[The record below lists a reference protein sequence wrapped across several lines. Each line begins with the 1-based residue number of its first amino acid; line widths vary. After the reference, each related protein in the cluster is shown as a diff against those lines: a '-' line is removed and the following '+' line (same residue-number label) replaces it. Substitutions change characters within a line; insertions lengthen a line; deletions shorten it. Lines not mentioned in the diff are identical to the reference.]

1 MARTRAKL
9 PDDGPRE
16 RLARGGVA
24 SLSDA
29 ELLALVLGHGMPGRP
44 ARLIADDLL
53 REAGGLHG
61 LARSRCSQ
69 FARAAGVGTVQA
81 GRVMAAVELGRRT
94 LTIQPEKKLALHS
107 PRLLAEFLL
116 PLYGAHPVERM
127 GVVLL
132 DSRHRLI
139 RVHIVSEGTLD
150 RTIGLPRDVFREA
163 AIAGASA
170 VAIFH
175 NHPTGD
181 PLPTPDDVQLTRRIQ
196 EAGEI
201 VGIDLVD
208 HVILADSTFY
218 SLRMAR
224 LIG

>member
-1 MARTRAKL
+1 MTQPPLRRL
-9 PDDGPRE
+9 DEGPRE
-16 RLARGGVA
+16 KLARNGAA

-29 ELLALVLGHGMPGRP
+29 ELLAVVLGHGVFGRS
-44 ARLIADDLL
+44 ARAIADDLL

-61 LARSRCSQ
+61 LARTSGSR

-81 GRVMAAVELGRRT
+81 SRVIAAVELGRRT
-94 LTIQPEKKLALHS
+94 LMVAPAEKLPLQS
-107 PRLLAEFLL
+107 PRALAEFLL
-116 PLYGAHPVERM
+116 PRFGAHPVERL
-127 GVVLL
+127 GAVLL

-181 PLPTPDDVQLTRRIQ
+181 ATPTPDDVLLTRRVRD
-196 EAGEI
+196 AGEI

-208 HVILADSTFY
+208 HIILADSTYY

>member
-1 MARTRAKL
+1 MAKPLAHIT
-9 PDDGPRE
+9 DDRPRE
-16 RLARGGVA
+16 KLARGGVA

-29 ELLALVLGHGMPGRP
+29 ELLAVILGHGVPGRP
-44 ARLIADDLL
+44 ARTIADDLL
-53 REAGGLHG
+53 REAGGVHG
-61 LARSRCSQ
+61 LARTSISR

-81 GRVMAAVELGRRT
+81 SRVMAAVELGRRT
-94 LTIQPEKKLALHS
+94 LMVPPAKRLQFLS
-107 PRLLAEFLL
+107 PQEIAEYLL
-116 PLYGAHPVERM
+116 PRFGAHAVERL

-139 RVHIVSEGTLD
+139 RVHIVSEGTID

-181 PLPTPDDVQLTRRIQ
+181 PMPSPDDVLLTRRVWD
-196 EAGEI
+196 AGEI
-201 VGIDLVD
+201 VGIELVD
-208 HVILADSTFY
+208 HVILADSTYY
-218 SLRMAR
+218 SMRMAQ

>member
-1 MARTRAKL
+1 MARTPAGVS
-9 PDDGPRE
+9 DDGPRE
-16 RLARGGVA
+16 KLARTGVA

-29 ELLALVLGHGMPGRP
+29 ELLALVLGHGVSRRS
-44 ARLIADDLL
+44 ARAIADDLL

-61 LARSRCSQ
+61 LARTSGGH

-81 GRVMAAVELGRRT
+81 SRVMAAVELGRRT
-94 LTIQPEKKLALHS
+94 LTVRPDKKLQFLS
-107 PRLLAEFLL
+107 PGDLANYLL
-116 PLYGAHPVERM
+116 PRFGAHHVERL
-127 GVVLL
+127 GAVLL

-139 RVHIVSEGTLD
+139 RAYIVSEGTLD

-163 AIAGASA
+163 TIAGAPA
-170 VAIFH
+170 VVIFH

-181 PLPTPDDVQLTRRIQ
+181 PTPSPDDILLTRRMRD
-196 EAGEI
+196 AGEI
-201 VGIDLVD
+201 VGIELVD
-208 HVILADSTFY
+208 HIILADSTYY